1 MRPLRLEDVLEL
13 LAKFNPEK
21 ISTKT
26 ESNYDFKSIATE
38 ELDSYLLIESRV
50 DKIDDMIYETEQLY
64 EIEDKNVK
72 KLLSTSTSVGKIKFE
87 DYYDYN
93 QKRTISIVDNKPV
106 FDTIEDSKI
115 VYKDD
120 LYLVYESLNKTHL
133 GEIMDKCYTVHEIN
147 NNTIYSVDIDNTN
160 NDVYHLELFK
170 DDTEMFLHLTNNGDY
185 EVYHIKY
192 KDGKT
197 EVKYI
202 KELSKLFDIKEILY
216 INIHLFMNK
225 IQGIVTTLN
234 DIDKCLENIETN
246 KTDRYELYDY
256 NNKSYKIASYEEV
269 IVDRDNVT
277 IILSSKDNKVIT
289 IENYKLSPK
298 DANEFVK
305 TLDELIISE

>member
-115 VYKDD
+115 IYKDD